1 MEHKQTQVFDLNNP
15 AQLRKAERTQ
25 DRLYN
30 NYDYVKVVSC
40 GMNKAKIVYWN
51 D

>member
-1 MEHKQTQVFDLNNP
+1 MLQNQTKVFDLNNP
-15 AQLRKAERTQ
+15 RQLKRAEQMQ

-30 NYDYVKVVSC
+30 NYDHVKVVSC
-40 GMNKAKIVYWN
+40 GFNKAKIVYWN